1 MRIRLSACRKK
12 VDARKGATKMLIH
25 IKEIDS
31 AVENNRC
38 PEPAFCTIATTVY
51 DSHTR
56 ERKCLKCWLE
66 FCKTHNIEIDYD

>member
-1 MRIRLSACRKK
+1 MSGVQFPLGPPFWNEVFNMKIQ
-12 VDARKGATKMLIH
+12 
-25 IKEIDS
+25 EIDS

-38 PEPAFCTIATTVY
+38 PEPAFCTVATTVY

>member
-1 MRIRLSACRKK
+1 
-12 VDARKGATKMLIH
+12 MLIH
-25 IKEIDS
+25 IKEIDF